1 MSNSVFKPMKTRDR
15 ILHVSLL
22 LFNEEGEAQQTA
34 VDISNALGI
43 SPGNLYYHFKGK
55 DAIIRALFDAFEEEM
70 RVILRGSR
78 GRVTSIEDNW
88 VYLYII
94 LEEIY
99 DFRFF
104 YRNLGVLLDRYPD
117 LAGRF
122 RTLVAEQR
130 TTIHNVLADLGK
142 ADVLAIDPR
151 LRDALT
157 DQIMMALTFWLE
169 ADAMNRNNLEGA
181 ALIHK
186 TVFQVM
192 CLIVPYMGESG
203 FDALSRMITHY
214 EANRT

>member
-1 MSNSVFKPMKTRDR
+1 MKTRDR

-55 DAIIRALFDAFEEEM
+55 DAIIRVLFASFEDEM

-117 LAGRF
+117 LASRF

-130 TTIHNVLADLGK
+130 TTIRYVLEDLGK
-142 ADVLAIDPR
+142 AEVVALDPR
-151 LRDALT
+151 LSEALT

-169 ADAMNRNNLEGA
+169 ADTMNRSKLSGT

-192 CLIVPYMGESG
+192 SLIVPYMGENG
-203 FDALSRMITHY
+203 FDVLSRMIAHY
-214 EANRT
+214 EASKA

>member
-1 MSNSVFKPMKTRDR
+1 MKTRDR

-34 VDISNALGI
+34 VDISNALEI

-55 DAIIRALFDAFEEEM
+55 DAIIRVLFDGFEEEM
-70 RVILRGSR
+70 RVILRGAR

-88 VYLYII
+88 VYIYIL

-117 LAGRF
+117 LAVRF

-130 TTIHNVLADLGK
+130 ATIANVLDDLIK
-142 ADVLAIDPR
+142 AGVLTIDPR
-151 LRDALT
+151 LREALT
-157 DQIMMALTFWLE
+157 DQIMMNLTFWLE
-169 ADAMNRNNLEGA
+169 ADTLNRQARDGA
-181 ALIHK
+181 RLIHK

-192 CLIVPYMGESG
+192 CLIVPYLGETG
-203 FDALSRMITHY
+203 FDALSRMIDHY
-214 EANRT
+214 ERTGR

>member
-1 MSNSVFKPMKTRDR
+1 MKTRDR
-15 ILHVSLL
+15 ILHTSLL
-22 LFNEEGEAQQTA
+22 LFNVEGEAQQTA

-55 DAIIRALFDAFEEEM
+55 DAIIRALFEAFEEEM

-88 VYLYII
+88 VYIYII

-117 LAGRF
+117 LAVRF
-122 RTLVAEQR
+122 RSLVAEQR
-130 TTIHNVLADLGK
+130 MTIL
-142 ADVLAIDPR
+142 DVLNGLAKAEVLTIDPR
-151 LRDALT
+151 LKEALT

-169 ADAMNRNNLEGA
+169 ADSLNRKEHDGA
-181 ALIHK
+181 ALIHR

-192 CLIVPYMGESG
+192 CLIVPYMGETG
-203 FDALSRMITHY
+203 FEALSRMIEHY
-214 EANRT
+214 EKTQR

>member
-1 MSNSVFKPMKTRDR
+1 MKTRDR

-55 DAIIRALFDAFEEEM
+55 DAIIRALFDSFEEEM
-70 RVILRGSR
+70 RIILRGSR
-78 GRVTSIEDNW
+78 GKVTSIEDNW

-94 LEEIY
+94 LEEVY

-117 LAGRF
+117 LASRF
-122 RTLVAEQR
+122 RSLVAEQR
-130 TTIHNVLADLGK
+130 TTIRHVLDDLGK
-142 ADVLAIDPR
+142 LDVLTIDPR
-151 LRDALT
+151 LTEALT
-157 DQIMMALTFWLE
+157 DQIMMSLTFWLE
-169 ADAMNRNNLEGA
+169 ADAMNRTNLDGA

-192 CLIVPYMGESG
+192 CLIVPYMGDTG
-203 FDALSRMITHY
+203 FDALSHMIEHY
-214 EANRT
+214 EARKP

>member
-1 MSNSVFKPMKTRDR
+1 MKTRDR

-117 LAGRF
+117 LAVRF
-122 RTLVAEQR
+122 RALVAEQR
-130 TTIHNVLADLGK
+130 ATIRSVLDDLAK
-142 ADVLAIDPR
+142 ADVITIDPR
-151 LRDALT
+151 LKEALT
-157 DQIMMALTFWLE
+157 DQIMMTLTFWLE
-169 ADAMNRNNLEGA
+169 ADSLNRKDKDGA
-181 ALIHK
+181 SLIHG

-192 CLIVPYMGESG
+192 CLIVPYMGDAG
-203 FDALSRMITHY
+203 FGTLSRMIAHY
-214 EANRT
+214 EETRG

>member
-1 MSNSVFKPMKTRDR
+1 MKTRDR
-15 ILHVSLL
+15 ILHTSLL
-22 LFNEEGEAQQTA
+22 LFNVEGEAQQTA

-55 DAIIRALFDAFEEEM
+55 DAIIRALFEAFEEEM

-88 VYLYII
+88 VYIYII

-117 LAGRF
+117 LAVRF
-122 RTLVAEQR
+122 RSLVAEQR
-130 TTIHNVLADLGK
+130 MTIL
-142 ADVLAIDPR
+142 DVLNGLAKAEVLTIDPR
-151 LRDALT
+151 LKEALT
-157 DQIMMALTFWLE
+157 DQIMMTLTFWLE
-169 ADAMNRNNLEGA
+169 ADALNRKEHDGA
-181 ALIHK
+181 ALIHR

-192 CLIVPYMGESG
+192 CLIVPYMGETG
-203 FDALSRMITHY
+203 FEALSRMIEHY
-214 EANRT
+214 EKTQR